1 MTAVAARLDT
11 AWRLS
16 PVGTIRSW
24 RSGCPVRVHRGTRVR
39 LAGAPVTGAGKLW
52 LGCQWPGVPAH
63 PGHFVVRGGRVRV
76 AGPMRIYSG
85 LQVTVNEGA
94 RLDLGSG
101 YINTGVR
108 LNCFARITIGDGVA
122 IGEDVTIR
130 DSDNHVVNDGASG
143 AAPIVVEDGVW
154 IGSRAMI
161 LKGVRIGAGAIVA
174 AGAVVVRDVAPG
186 TMVAGVPATRRKLGV
201 VWA

>member
-11 AWRLS
+11 ARRLS

-39 LAGAPVTGAGKLW
+39 LAGGSVTGAGKLW
-52 LGCQWPGVPAH
+52 LGCRWPGVPGY

-76 AGPMRIYSG
+76 AGRMKIYSG

-94 RLDLGSG
+94 CLALGSG

-108 LNCFARITIGDGVA
+108 LNCFAQITIGDGVA

-130 DSDNHVVNDGASG
+130 DSDNHAVGGGTPGSAPVV
-143 AAPIVVEDGVW
+143 IEDGVW
-154 IGSRAMI
+154 VGSRAMI
-161 LKGVRIGAGAIVA
+161 LKGVRVGEGAIVA

-186 TMVAGVPATRRKLGV
+186 TMVAGVPATPRKLGV